1 MIVPSSPN
9 RANFLSLCFPEE
21 TIDCGVD
28 VEPTRM
34 IDGVF
39 PHDDYRDEMD
49 TTSMSQITERVQP
62 KSASPFNL
70 CRVSAIEI
78 VEEIQTVLAPELMED
93 VAVGDDL
100 FEDTFRSIEEASNI
114 VDLPFSFDILSGFI
128 SHPGDVYDS
137 ASMDLSVFEY
147 LPVSCDS
154 ICIFAFHSLTTQ
166 ILDIDDEITQPD
178 SNKDSFD
185 HDLDLIDERVSLAT
199 GDVETVDFGIEDQLK
214 ELKIGS
220 PLSTDE
226 RDRLIHLLISYL
238 DVFAWSYEEMLGL
251 DPSIV

>member
-1 MIVPSSPN
+1 
-9 RANFLSLCFPEE
+9 
-21 TIDCGVD
+21 
-28 VEPTRM
+28 
-34 IDGVF
+34 
-39 PHDDYRDEMD
+39 
-49 TTSMSQITERVQP
+49 
-62 KSASPFNL
+62 
-70 CRVSAIEI
+70 
-78 VEEIQTVLAPELMED
+78 MED
-93 VAVGDDL
+93 VAVGNDL
-100 FEDTFRSIEEASNI
+100 FEDTFRSIEDAFNI
-114 VDLPFSFDILSGFI
+114 VDPPLSFDILSGFI
-128 SHPGDVYDS
+128 SRPGDVYDS
-137 ASMDLSVFEY
+137 VSMALSVFEY

-185 HDLDLIDERVSLAT
+185 HDSDPIDERVSLAT

-238 DVFAWSYEEMLGL
+238 DVFAWSYEDMLGL